1 MKNYELIAELSKM
14 PAGAEVSFEAV
25 CTANQVDVREE
36 SNGDIFVVTSK
47 ISEVCMENERICL
60 S

>member
-36 SNGDIFVVTSK
+36 SNGDIFCCHK
-47 ISEVCMENERICL
+47 QNFRGIHGK
-60 S
+60 